1 MILLFFIYK
10 RQKFVY
16 DVVILH
22 SAQEKFPVHPSQIK
36 QDLEKSESVHC
47 WCADRPD
54 QVAVDTMSLLIRNA
68 RLVIVCMSDSFA
80 NDQRCCELFAYVKQL
95 FDANR
100 YMLVALGQ
108 SFEWQK
114 SQVGALITHE
124 LFVKINKVE
133 RFIFWFLF
141 FSIFSNY

>member
-1 MILLFFIYK
+1 MFV

-22 SAQEKFPVHPSQIK
+22 SAGEKFSLDAIRIR
-36 QDLEKSESVHC
+36 QDLERSLSNVQC

-54 QVAVDTMSLLIRNA
+54 QVALDTMLLLIRNA
-68 RLVIVCMSDSFA
+68 RLVIVCMSDFFA
-80 NDQRCCELFAYVKQL
+80 NDPRSCELFAYVKQL

-100 YMLVALGQ
+100 YMLVAFGQ

-114 SQVGALITHE
+114 SQVGALVANEFFI
-124 LFVKINKVE
+124 KINNPE
-133 RFIFWFLF
+133 RFVIGLLLTLM
-141 FSIFSNY
+141 IIMVYV